1 MYKRKLLALDYSQP
15 GEFNV
20 KNDTEMRQLV
30 VWLEDQ
36 KIRHLKIEDR
46 TGLRDTAGDGWEPAF
61 QQYLA
66 ELNCPYTGG
75 RKEFILDWLLG
86 YAVRLE
92 HGDDAEAYRAV
103 TRSSV
108 EQAVSTS
115 GPSSNPLDKLNFDD
129 AEFKAG
135 VTSLSM
141 LLQVPPHKD
150 HLEQLKGISLLVST
164 ALSKEALAQSVSASN
179 TKDEHIPLD
188 KTELGFEAGD
198 YILNEA
204 AKIVRLLHLK
214 ELRDLQSKINSA
226 IVAVQAITADPKTDS
241 RLGKVGR

>member
-1 MYKRKLLALDYSQP
+1 MFRRKLIALDYP
-15 GEFNV
+15 KPDGFDMNNEN
-20 KNDTEMRQLV
+20 EMRQLV

-36 KIRHLKIEDR
+36 KIRHKKIEDR
-46 TGLRDTAGDGWEPAF
+46 ASLRDTTNSAWDSALQP
-61 QQYLA
+61 YLT

-75 RKEFILDWLLG
+75 NRELIIDWLLG

-92 HGDDAEAYRAV
+92 YGDAVESYKGV
-103 TRSSV
+103 TRPPASKTKSG
-108 EQAVSTS
+108 
-115 GPSSNPLDKLNFDD
+115 GPSSNPLDNLNFDD

-141 LLQVPPHKD
+141 LLQIPPHKD
-150 HLEQLKGISLLVST
+150 HIEQLKAISLLIT
-164 ALSKEALAQSVSASN
+164 NTLTKEAVQTATSKV
-179 TKDEHIPLD
+179 TKDNEHIPLD

-198 YILNEA
+198 YILNDV
-204 AKIVRLLHLK
+204 AKIVRLLNLK